1 MGRVLVI
8 EPTDT
13 LRQLIVR
20 VLRTA
25 EIDAVGIAN
34 TADAMAACAPG
45 ATAPDL
51 ILAVCHDPDPAAVL
65 AVIQPI
71 RVDPTTTGI
80 RLVVATDDRDVIT
93 QAKSLGACE
102 CIIGAWRDLAV
113 LVDCVRRNLPE

>member
-13 LRQLIVR
+13 LRQLVVR

-25 EIDAVGIAN
+25 KIDAVGIPS

-45 ATAPDL
+45 APAPDL

-65 AVIQPI
+65 AVVQPI
-71 RVDPTTTGI
+71 RTDPTTTGI
-80 RLVVATDDRDVIT
+80 PLIVATDDRDVIA
-93 QAKSLGACE
+93 QARSLGACE
-102 CIIGAWRDLAV
+102 CIVGAWRDLDV
-113 LVDCVRRNLPE
+113 LVECVRRNLPR